1 MNPRNE
7 REANLAMA
15 GLMAQTPEQIEARIK
30 RDARLAMNVPPLGE
44 TSHGL
49 RNSFPVRVDAEHA
62 DLDPEDELL
71 FGISHDSWKAA
82 WIVVGIFLWSL
93 LVYTVGVL
101 IG

>member
-1 MNPRNE
+1 MN
-7 REANLAMA
+7 
-15 GLMAQTPEQIEARIK
+15 
-30 RDARLAMNVPPLGE
+30 
-44 TSHGL
+44 
-49 RNSFPVRVDAEHA
+49 

-82 WIVVGIFLWSL
+82 WIVVGILLWSL